1 MPSDH
6 MDQISDD
13 DLEIVRKMVEEQR
26 AVPAVIVGAI
36 LNRLLAAEQ
45 QQAVPSS

>member
-1 MPSDH
+1 

-13 DLEIVRKMVEEQR
+13 DLKIVRKLVEEQR

-36 LNRLLAAEQ
+36 LNRLLVAEQ
-45 QQAVPSS
+45 QEDVPSS

>member
-1 MPSDH
+1 MPSDY

-13 DLEIVRKMVEEQR
+13 DLEDVRKMVEEQR